1 MSGGA
6 AATGATARRDLQ
18 EGFLVP
24 QAGTAATGAAGDR
37 ARRGGTSIRLLV
49 WGLHLAVPLLGLWLL
64 VARPVL
70 DVVWRHP
77 PSHFWMVLAV
87 AGVNVVLGARISEAA
102 RVREDARLF
111 LVSLAFLASAGFLFL
126 HALAT
131 PGVLLNHPNA
141 GFVVATPV
149 GLFLASVFAALSSL
163 PFTRAAS
170 VALMRRQA
178 LLRGGLALLLIGWAA
193 VSLADVAPLSS
204 AAGLDEAE
212 GWFQIL
218 AVLAIALYA
227 IAAVRY
233 WALHRRRPSVMLLSV
248 ITAFALLAE
257 SMIASTI
264 GRDWAL
270 SWWEWHLLM
279 TFAFGF
285 VAYSAHVQYQRE
297 GSSTGLFDGIAMEQ
311 TVRRIREEYG
321 AALDALVDALEQ
333 QEKSGADDDPR
344 MTELLLAGVART
356 FGLSEGQRRVLGR
369 ASEALAG
376 DRRQVRRLDALVA
389 VGQQARVL
397 ADEPQLL
404 RDVVDRFGAALGR
417 DELRVGLV
425 ASGELRFPD
434 DLRSGD
440 GWDRSGEDAARSL
453 LARKAAATEPV
464 ELAPWHLVLP
474 LTVQGHLAGVLEVR
488 RPAVPLAQRGRGDD
502 AVRHVAFAERDR
514 SLLRS
519 LASQLSIALE
529 NTRLYRQIDEL
540 FHQYMSPDVAT
551 ALLADPAQAELGGA
565 LVEVTALFAD
575 LRGFTTFSEQ
585 ATPAEIMAML
595 NRYHAATTP
604 CVLGNGGTIVQFV
617 GDAILAL
624 FNAPARQPDHAMR
637 AARCALAMQDAA
649 ARIANPEIAAGKVDW
664 PLFRIGIN
672 TGPALVGNIG
682 SDRLR
687 NFNAMGDAVNVA
699 ARLESTAQPGEV
711 VIGAATYEAI
721 RDVAEVRPLGD
732 IELKGKRE
740 PVTAY
745 VLTGLR
751 DQAAPEGAPRADPWA
766 APGREPDRDGGD
778 RGD

>member
-1 MSGGA
+1 MQGAGQAVEGGTPEGSAPA
-6 AATGATARRDLQ
+6 AGAPAGPSATRAAGPALTEAAGVLDPGRRD
-18 EGFLVP
+18 
-24 QAGTAATGAAGDR
+24 GAPVRVA
-37 ARRGGTSIRLLV
+37 V
-49 WGLHLAVPLLGLWLL
+49 WLLHLAIPLLGLLLL
-64 VARPVL
+64 VSKPSL

-87 AGVNVVLGARISEAA
+87 AGVNVVLGARVNEAA

-111 LVSLAFLASAGFLFL
+111 FVSLAFLASAGFLFL

-131 PGVLLNHPNA
+131 PGVLLSHPNA

-149 GLFLASVFAALSSL
+149 GLFLASALAVISSL
-163 PFTRAAS
+163 SLSPAAS
-170 VALMRRQA
+170 AAVIRRQA
-178 LLRGGLALLLIGWAA
+178 LLRGALALLLIGWAV
-193 VSLADVAPLSS
+193 VSLADLPPLSS

-212 GWFQIL
+212 GWFQAL
-218 AVLAIALYA
+218 AVVAVVLYSVAAL
-227 IAAVRY
+227 RY
-233 WALHRRRPSVMLLSV
+233 WALHRRRPSVMLLGI
-248 ITAFALLAE
+248 ITAFVLLAE
-257 SMIASTI
+257 AMVASTI
-264 GRDWAL
+264 GHDWAL

-311 TVRRIREEYG
+311 TVQRIRGELGE
-321 AALDALVDALEQ
+321 ALETLVGALER
-333 QEKSGADDDPR
+333 QETTDDDPR
-344 MTELLLAGVART
+344 ATELILAGLARV
-356 FGLSEGQRRVLGR
+356 FGLSEGQLRVLGR
-369 ASEALAG
+369 AGESLAS

-404 RDVVDRFGAALGR
+404 RDAVGRIGAALGR
-417 DELRVGLV
+417 DVLRVGLV
-425 ASGELRFPD
+425 TAGELRFPD

-440 GWDRSGEDAARSL
+440 GWDRAGEDAARGL
-453 LARKAAATEPV
+453 LARSAPGTDPIETDPI
-464 ELAPWHLVLP
+464 ELGPWHLVLP

-488 RPAVPLAQRGRGDD
+488 RPAAPGGPA
-502 AVRHVAFAERDR
+502 AARHVAFAERDR

-540 FHQYMSPDVAT
+540 FRQYMSPDVAT

-585 ATPAEIMAML
+585 ATPGEIVAML

-624 FNAPARQPDHAMR
+624 FNAPARQPDHALR
-637 AARCALAMQDAA
+637 AARCALAMQRAA
-649 ARIANPEIAAGKVDW
+649 AEIAAAEIAAGNADW
-664 PLFRIGIN
+664 PRFRIGIN

-711 VIGAATYEAI
+711 VVGAATYEAI
-721 RDVAEVRPLGD
+721 RDVAEVTPLGD

-740 PVTAY
+740 TVTAY

-751 DQAAPEGAPRADPWA
+751 DRSD
-766 APGREPDRDGGD
+766 DGD
-778 RGD
+778 A